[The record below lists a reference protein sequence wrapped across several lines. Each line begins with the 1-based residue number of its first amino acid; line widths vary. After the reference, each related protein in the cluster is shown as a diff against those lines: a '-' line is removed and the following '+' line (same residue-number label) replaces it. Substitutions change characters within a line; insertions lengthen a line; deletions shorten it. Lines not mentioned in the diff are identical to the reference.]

1 MGGSAGAAVG
11 TIFGGGQDSGLLGT
25 GQYSS
30 KVADPNRKDFLE
42 TKQQDERTREME
54 AALKASQKFKDPST
68 KINQA
73 PQDQFRS
80 QQMGLAQAL
89 QQQAAGQGP
98 SLAGA
103 QFAQA
108 RDAGIAQQMALAA
121 SARGQNAALGQRQ
134 VAQQAASMNQQAA
147 RDAGTARIQEQ
158 LAARDQLSG
167 VLQQGRGQ
175 DIGLATSQAELQL
188 QSALE
193 AQKIRNQAQQY
204 YQGQL
209 MADAA
214 SDRQALMDYNQLKVQ
229 GSMSQN
235 QTQAGA
241 YNAAAQNRGGLV
253 SGVGAAV
260 AMASD
265 ENVKTGLKEV
275 DAKDKEKSTFQKS
288 VGAFSDAMSKKG
300 EEDNFKG
307 AGKAI
312 GAGLMKAFGSGG
324 GGAAAAAPAAA
335 AASDK
340 DGKKGVKSGDA
351 KAKSFLD
358 ALKAYEYQ
366 YKDPEKPGR
375 GEGTFISPMA
385 QDLEKTELGAQAVV
399 DTPDGKMVDYGKL
412 GGAMLASQTMLNER
426 LNTLEAALKA
436 KKGKK

>member
-11 TIFGGGQDSGLLGT
+11 TIFGGGGDSGLLGT

-30 KVADPNRKDFLE
+30 KVADPNRKDYLE

-54 AALKASQKFKDPST
+54 AALKASQKFKDPSA

-235 QTQAGA
+235 STQAGA
-241 YNAAAQNRGGLV
+241 YDAAAKNRGGLV
-253 SGVGAAV
+253 GGAGAAI
-260 AMASD
+260 ATLSD
-265 ENVKTGLKEV
+265 ENEKTGLKPI
-275 DAKDKEKSTFQKS
+275 DTKDKEKSTFQKAA
-288 VGAFSDAMSKKG
+288 GAFAEASSKKD
-300 EEDNFKG
+300 ETPHQS
-307 AGKAI
+307 AGKGLGMAI
-312 GAGLMKAFGSGG
+312 GKALGMGKE
-324 GGAAAAAPAAA
+324 AAPAAA
-335 AASDK
+335 AAASDK
-340 DGKKGVKSGDA
+340 AGKKDVKSGDS
-351 KAKSFLD
+351 KARSFLD
-358 ALKAYEYQ
+358 ALKAYEYE
-366 YKDPEKPGR
+366 YKDPSKPGA
-375 GEGTFISPMA
+375 GEGKFISPMA
-385 QDLEKTELGAQAVV
+385 QDLEKTELGAQAVM
-399 DTPDGKMVDYGKL
+399 DTPEGKMVDYGKL